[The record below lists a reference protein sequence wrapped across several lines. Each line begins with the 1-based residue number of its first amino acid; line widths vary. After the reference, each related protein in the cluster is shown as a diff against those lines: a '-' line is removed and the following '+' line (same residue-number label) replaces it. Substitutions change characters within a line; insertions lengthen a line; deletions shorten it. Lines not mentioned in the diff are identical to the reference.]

1 MLYIFTETEDVTECD
16 LAGLWPLLSEQ
27 RVKRVEKYRYF
38 KDRKLSVLAYVLLR
52 FALIEEYGINEMI
65 EFEFGP
71 YGKPFIKGFPELQFN
86 LSHAAGGV
94 ACALAKS
101 PVGVDI
107 ADVDERNLD
116 CITSAMHPLE
126 QDVIKRSKDKART
139 FARFWSMKESFL
151 KYVGTGIDKSISEI
165 DFSGFNR
172 DSFDYKSCKMHVING
187 EKTVVSVFC
196 SEKLSVKSICKIDL
210 FDFLIGELK
219 NGKFTFA

>member
-1 MLYIFTETEDVTECD
+1 MLYIFTETENVTEYD

-52 FALIEEYGINEMI
+52 FALIVEYGIDEMV

-71 YGKPFIKGFPELQFN
+71 YGKPFIKGVPELQFN

-94 ACALAKS
+94 ACAIAKS
-101 PVGVDI
+101 PVGVDV

-116 CITSAMHPLE
+116 CVKTALHPLE
-126 QDVIKRSKDKART
+126 QEVIKNSKDKART

-151 KYVGTGIDKSISEI
+151 KCVGTGIDKSISKI
-165 DFSGFNR
+165 DFSSYNG
-172 DSFDYKSCKMHVING
+172 DSFDYKSCKMHLING
-187 EKTVVSVFC
+187 EKTIVSVC
-196 SEKLSVKSICKIDL
+196 CPENLSVNNLSKNDL
-210 FDFLIGELK
+210 LDFLIGEPQ